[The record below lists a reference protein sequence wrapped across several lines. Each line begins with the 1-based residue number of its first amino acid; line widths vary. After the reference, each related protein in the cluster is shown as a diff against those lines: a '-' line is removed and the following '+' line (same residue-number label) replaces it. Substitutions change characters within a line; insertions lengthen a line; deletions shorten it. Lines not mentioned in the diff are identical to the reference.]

1 MKKNCAIRVIF
12 HSLNI
17 FTPIISSIF
26 GATESERK
34 VDTLTWIG
42 CLTALIASTYALIPD
57 GGGLD
62 IFDGFGGAEFSVLGG
77 SFFFATAK
85 VRLSSMLKVHGDEDL
100 TTGRIVGQAG
110 LAAAGLGIVDETN
123 LAHELGP
130 ELFGGGGVVVTDA
143 ARIVG
148 GWVGDVT
155 LEQVFWVV
163 ASSVLSGAGALWCQG
178 KGQKR

>member
-1 MKKNCAIRVIF
+1 M
-12 HSLNI
+12 
-17 FTPIISSIF
+17 
-26 GATESERK
+26 
-34 VDTLTWIG
+34 
-42 CLTALIASTYALIPD
+42 
-57 GGGLD
+57 
-62 IFDGFGGAEFSVLGG
+62 
-77 SFFFATAK
+77 
-85 VRLSSMLKVHGDEDL
+85 KVHGDEDL

-155 LEQVFWVV
+155 LEQIFWVV